1 MAMKRKII
9 VFAAVVLLLSFP
21 IAAFGAKTVDKIEAY
36 LANDIKFKVDG
47 ESWQPK
53 NVDGTLLYPIIF
65 NGRSYVPVRS
75 LLENKGVKVD
85 FDDSERTIILN
96 YSGNGGWDVSKIE
109 AFDNSGNGGWDVSKL
124 TKDDLNSS
132 TLMDVWDVKD
142 NSKIKIIN
150 FTEKPSDEQEIH
162 FANVSKFILSNDAKV
177 SIDGKTYSIND
188 IVKGLSN
195 GDIEVVEYKH
205 GDSVKYKLKNSD
217 KIEIHYINKEIVGIS
232 ASLISNI
239 ILEYNKEKG
248 QVIGIDIKSVQRDED
263 GKFNLL
269 DAHIGFEE
277 SERRSVSIIQRERD
291 IE

>member
-53 NVDGTLLYPIIF
+53 DVDGTLLYPIIF

-96 YSGNGGWDVSKIE
+96 Y
-109 AFDNSGNGGWDVSKL
+109 SGNGGWDVSKL

>member
-1 MAMKRKII
+1 MKRKII

-53 NVDGTLLYPIIF
+53 DVDGTLLYPIIF

-109 AFDNSGNGGWDVSKL
+109 EFDNSGNGGWDVSKL

>member
-1 MAMKRKII
+1 MKRKII

-53 NVDGTLLYPIIF
+53 DVDGTLLYPIIF

-109 AFDNSGNGGWDVSKL
+109 ASDNSGNRGWDVSKL